1 MRRDVLTEELWAP
14 LQHLQFRPA
23 TAAVRAACHHI
34 SRDVIRSWATTQSKP
49 DSAPADICLTAS
61 CHSSLLTC
69 VTVLVSPADVLSAA
83 GDAIEFVVPK
93 EGNIPITDKYSLTAV
108 LTPTPRWP
116 DAMCIIDPTT
126 KVVFTSKFFSAHVA
140 PGLLNSKVRWMPG
153 HVPGSTVW

>member
-1 MRRDVLTEELWAP
+1 M
-14 LQHLQFRPA
+14 
-23 TAAVRAACHHI
+23 C
-34 SRDVIRSWATTQSKP
+34 
-49 DSAPADICLTAS
+49 
-61 CHSSLLTC
+61 
-69 VTVLVSPADVLSAA
+69 PADVLSAA

-140 PGLLNSKVRWMPG
+140 PGLLNSKVRQQSLGM
-153 HVPGSTVW
+153 HTAGSTVWHISNQQHVRSVR